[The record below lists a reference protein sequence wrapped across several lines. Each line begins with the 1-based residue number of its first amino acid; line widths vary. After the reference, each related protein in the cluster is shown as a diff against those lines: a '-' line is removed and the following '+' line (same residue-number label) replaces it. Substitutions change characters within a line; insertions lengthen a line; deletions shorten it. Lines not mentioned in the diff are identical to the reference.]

1 MEISGREVGIRDVGI
16 PIPTKEEKMTESELR
31 RPGRNRNS
39 GCRNSD
45 SDKRRKDDGVG
56 APSSWTESEFRRP
69 YSGVGI
75 GSSVCTSLPL
85 ARRVA
90 RALRCIL

>member
-1 MEISGREVGIRDVGI
+1 MECGNFGKGGRNSDQDVGI
-16 PIPTKEEKMTESELR
+16 PIPTKENRYKFDGDKRWEFLFRQIIKYKKNMTESELR
-31 RPGRNRNS
+31 RP
-39 GCRNSD
+39 
-45 SDKRRKDDGVG
+45 
-56 APSSWTESEFRRP
+56 ESEFRRP
-69 YSGVGI
+69 CYSGVGI